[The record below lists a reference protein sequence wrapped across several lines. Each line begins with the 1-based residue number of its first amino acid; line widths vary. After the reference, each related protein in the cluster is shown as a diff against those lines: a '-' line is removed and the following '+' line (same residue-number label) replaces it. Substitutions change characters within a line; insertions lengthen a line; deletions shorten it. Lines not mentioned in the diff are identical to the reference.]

1 MTVFDYVILT
11 ITGLSILLAVMRG
24 LVQELLALAA
34 WVLSFW
40 LACTYASDASQ
51 WMPAALPDETVRY
64 LAAFLAVFCC
74 VWLLSAILRITVNQ
88 FVRAV
93 GLKPIDRFLGAFF
106 GLLRGV
112 LLSLML
118 VMVAAMTSIPK
129 SPDWRN
135 AMFSPI
141 FEDAALKAKPLLPA
155 SLASRIRFD

>member
-1 MTVFDYVILT
+1 MTIFDYVVLT

-40 LACTYASDASQ
+40 LACVYAGDASS

-64 LAAFLAVFCC
+64 LAAFLAVFCS

-106 GLLRGV
+106 GLLRGI

-141 FEDAALKAKPLLPA
+141 FEDTALKAKSLLPV
-155 SLASRIRFD
+155 SLANRIRFD